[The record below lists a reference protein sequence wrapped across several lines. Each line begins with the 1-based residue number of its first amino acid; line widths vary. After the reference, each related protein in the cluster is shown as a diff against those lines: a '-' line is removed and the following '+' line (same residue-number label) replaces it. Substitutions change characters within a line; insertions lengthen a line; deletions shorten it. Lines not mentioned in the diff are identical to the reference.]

1 VDAKV
6 DNLYV
11 NRIGIEDLVGYIY
24 IVRVDFEV
32 SYVYHQCK
40 YMPFNQVLPP
50 NFFWLTGLWEFA
62 RADVNKIKSEEVVFI
77 FCKE

>member
-40 YMPFNQVLPP
+40 YMTKYSLRISF
-50 NFFWLTGLWEFA
+50 G
-62 RADVNKIKSEEVVFI
+62 
-77 FCKE
+77 